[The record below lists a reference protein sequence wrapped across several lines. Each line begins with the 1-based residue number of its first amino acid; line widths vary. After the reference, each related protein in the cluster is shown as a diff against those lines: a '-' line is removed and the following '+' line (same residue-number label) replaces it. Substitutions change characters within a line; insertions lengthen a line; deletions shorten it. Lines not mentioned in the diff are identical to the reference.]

1 MSSCMAPIITPVSP
15 GGEAAAALRESLL
28 QRPPAA
34 TATTSSRREA
44 IEQLRE
50 RVEGLRRELDA
61 ANDGAEAAE
70 ASTRH
75 AERREREAAAE
86 LHATARTSKMQGEK
100 LRELE
105 DELRYKDG
113 RIKVLEAIVR
123 TMTTKKRR
131 DARGSIG
138 SNSNAPMSP
147 DRQVLRRIKMQ
158 HTGVVA
164 AQQQTDLNRFDV
176 ESSMKTLPAAGV

>member
-1 MSSCMAPIITPVSP
+1 MAPIISPASP
-15 GGEAAAALRESLL
+15 GGEAAAAAALREGLL

-34 TATTSSRREA
+34 TATASRREA

-50 RVEGLRRELDA
+50 RVEELRRELDA

-70 ASTRH
+70 AARRH
-75 AERREREAAAE
+75 AEMREREAAAE
-86 LHATARTSKMQGEK
+86 LHASARTSKMHGEK

-123 TMTTKKRR
+123 TRMTKKR
-131 DARGSIG
+131 
-138 SNSNAPMSP
+138 
-147 DRQVLRRIKMQ
+147 
-158 HTGVVA
+158 
-164 AQQQTDLNRFDV
+164 
-176 ESSMKTLPAAGV
+176 